1 MGGDQDTSIGA
12 ERVKEAWLQ
21 ILMADFDRLKMKDT
35 ATIDEFVGELSKIS
49 SKSAALGEDMEEA
62 NLAKTFLKSLPYKKY
77 IHIVATLEQVMD
89 LKTTSFED
97 IIGWL
102 KAYEEWVCDD
112 EETQDDQSKLLYAN
126 SDSQPTW
133 EYNDYR
139 GRVRGGSFY
148 NRGRG
153 CGRFNCYN
161 NYNAPRDASK
171 VTCFRCDK
179 TGYFAFNCMDRL
191 LKLQETRENENNETQ
206 EVD

>member
-1 MGGDQDTSIGA
+1 MKRATWLWRFYFSQYRRHSYYKSENWTHRKNMGGDQDTSIGA

-62 NLAKTFLKSLPYKKY
+62 NLAKIFLKSLPYKKY

-102 KAYEEWVCDD
+102 KAYEE
-112 EETQDDQSKLLYAN
+112 
-126 SDSQPTW
+126 
-133 EYNDYR
+133 
-139 GRVRGGSFY
+139 
-148 NRGRG
+148 
-153 CGRFNCYN
+153 
-161 NYNAPRDASK
+161 
-171 VTCFRCDK
+171 
-179 TGYFAFNCMDRL
+179 
-191 LKLQETRENENNETQ
+191 
-206 EVD
+206 

>member
-102 KAYEEWVCDD
+102 KAYEE
-112 EETQDDQSKLLYAN
+112 
-126 SDSQPTW
+126 
-133 EYNDYR
+133 
-139 GRVRGGSFY
+139 
-148 NRGRG
+148 
-153 CGRFNCYN
+153 
-161 NYNAPRDASK
+161 
-171 VTCFRCDK
+171 
-179 TGYFAFNCMDRL
+179 
-191 LKLQETRENENNETQ
+191 
-206 EVD
+206 